1 VPNLRLSIACP
12 ENATAEQGHS
22 IAWIEP
28 EANPD
33 ATAQWANK
41 RRLEGALST
50 CDIGRLL
57 QRLGASDRL
66 DVGTVDAEVAELTIV
81 KSTKLTDGLLVL
93 SELCEFLADVH
104 LVSLSI

>member
-1 VPNLRLSIACP
+1 LLRP
-12 ENATAEQGHS
+12 ENATAEQGKA
-22 IAWIEP
+22 IAWIGL

-33 ATAQWANK
+33 ATAQCANK

-66 DVGTVDAEVAELTIV
+66 DVGTVDAEVAELTV
-81 KSTKLTDGLLVL
+81 VESTKLTDGLLVQG
-93 SELCEFLADVH
+93 ELCEFLADVH
-104 LVSLSI
+104 VVSPSFR